1 MAIDKSI
8 KSILI
13 IGAGPIVIGQACEFD
28 YSGSQAVKALKSE
41 GYKVILV
48 NSNPATIMTD
58 PSMADATYIEPLTT
72 KFLERIIEKE
82 RPDAILPTLGGQTAL
97 NLAMALY
104 EDGVFEKFN
113 VKILGASASSIEIA
127 ENRWKFKEAM
137 EKVGIAT
144 LKAHYVKT
152 VDEGIVAGAQIG
164 YPLMLRPS
172 YILGGGGTGLVYG
185 DEELVE
191 KLENAFK
198 ASPTQEVLIEE
209 SIYGWKEFEL
219 EVMRDNDGNGVIICG
234 IENIDPMG
242 IHTGDSITVAPI
254 QTLSDKEYQLMRDE
268 ALLCLETIG
277 IATGGSNVQF
287 AVNPQNGERRVIEMN
302 PRVSRSSAL
311 ASKATG
317 FPIAKFAALLAVGYN
332 LTELTN
338 DITGSTPAS
347 FEPVQ
352 DYVVVKIPRFDF
364 PKFPSTDDVL
374 GTSMQS
380 VGEVM
385 SMASTFTESLT
396 KAIRSLE
403 IGKTGIRNIDN
414 RFINLDRLELEKE
427 IAVPRP
433 RRIFAVLEALRRNW
447 SVSKISNL
455 SYIDEWFLFE
465 IEKSFNVN
473 QETTP
478 TTILKML
485 GWTED
490 DIDIKDIKDELSK
503 NRVYKLVDTCSA
515 EFSSITP
522 YLYSTTGTE
531 DDDISSNKEKVVVIG
546 SGPNR
551 IGQGIEFD
559 YCCVHGVDALK
570 ENGYEAIM
578 INSNPETV
586 STDYDTADKLYFE
599 PLNWQEVEAVLLR
612 ENPKSVVIQLGGQTP
627 LKLAEKIVEKGYTI
641 AGSSI
646 EVIDSTEDRELF
658 QKLCTKENIKQPIS
672 NIAANVKEL
681 SDSVTQIGYP
691 VLLRPSYVLG
701 GRAMRV
707 VNNETEL
714 SNYLDV
720 LSKSDE
726 DGNPFNSGPLLVD
739 EYLTNAIEIDV
750 DLISDGTDVVIA
762 GILEHLEPAGVHSGD
777 STAVLPPY
785 SIEENMLAEIRDKSI
800 KLALSLNVRGLLN
813 IQFAIKE
820 NELYILEANPRASR
834 TMPFVAKVTKNQ
846 IIKAGTL
853 IMLGHKIKD
862 ILKDT
867 DYLSSKTNKIAV
879 KKAIFPWSRFPAED
893 TMLGPEMKATGEVL
907 GIGSKLG
914 IALNKAYAAAGVEI
928 GVKQQGIF
936 ITLSDEDKNKFL
948 KTIRKYKDLKFKI
961 YATEGTS
968 EFLSKNNIES
978 IKVGR
983 ADDEAPTSLT
993 IMEKDLISVVI
1004 NTPTFAN
1011 EYTDGW
1017 KIRRLAHDS
1026 GVAVVSSVREAEAF
1040 IEAYVE
1046 NNNALVDIG
1055 AIQDVS

>member
-28 YSGSQAVKALKSE
+28 YSGSQAAKALKSE

-191 KLENAFK
+191 KLGNAFK

-612 ENPKSVVIQLGGQTP
+612 ENPKSVIIQLGGQTP

-785 SIEENMLAEIRDKSI
+785 SIEEKMLAEIRDKSI

-948 KTIRKYKDLKFKI
+948 KTIRKYKDLEFKI

>member
-1 MAIDKSI
+1 MVIDKSI

-28 YSGSQAVKALKSE
+28 YSGSQAAKALKSE

-104 EDGVFEKFN
+104 KDGVFEKFN

-612 ENPKSVVIQLGGQTP
+612 ENPKSVIIQLGGQTP

-707 VNNETEL
+707 VNNEIEL

-785 SIEENMLAEIRDKSI
+785 SIEEKMLTEIKDKSI

-948 KTIRKYKDLKFKI
+948 KTIRKYKDLEFKI

>member
-28 YSGSQAVKALKSE
+28 YSGSQAAKALKSE

-385 SMASTFTESLT
+385 SIASTFTESLT

-490 DIDIKDIKDELSK
+490 DIDNKDIKDELSK

-515 EFSSITP
+515 EFLSITP

-612 ENPKSVVIQLGGQTP
+612 EKPKSVIIQLGGQTP

-707 VNNETEL
+707 VNNEIEL

-785 SIEENMLAEIRDKSI
+785 SIEEKMLTEIKDKSI

-948 KTIRKYKDLKFKI
+948 KTIRKYIDLEFKI

-968 EFLSKNNIES
+968 EFLLKNNIES

-993 IMEKDLISVVI
+993 IMQKDLISLVI

-1046 NNNALVDIG
+1046 SNNALVDIG
-1055 AIQDVS
+1055 VIQDVS

>member
-1 MAIDKSI
+1 MVVDKGI

-13 IGAGPIVIGQACEFD
+13 IGSGPIVIGQACEFD
-28 YSGSQAVKALKSE
+28 YSGSQAAKALKNE
-41 GYKVILV
+41 GYRVILV

-58 PSMADATYIEPLTT
+58 PSMADATYIEPLTP
-72 KFLERIIEKE
+72 KFLEKIIEKE

-97 NLAMALY
+97 NLAMAMHK
-104 EDGVFEKFN
+104 DGVFEKFN
-113 VKILGASASSIEIA
+113 VKILGASANSIEIA

-137 EKVGIAT
+137 ENAGIAT
-144 LKAHYVKT
+144 LKARYVT
-152 VDEGIVAGAQIG
+152 TINEGIEAGKEVG
-164 YPLMLRPS
+164 FPLMLRPS

-191 KLENAFK
+191 KLRDAFK

-209 SIYGWKEFEL
+209 SVYGWKEFEL

-234 IENIDPMG
+234 IENLDPMG

-287 AVNPQNGERRVIEMN
+287 AVNPKNGERRVIEMN

-317 FPIAKFAALLAVGYN
+317 FPIAKFAALLAVGHN

-414 RFINLDRLELEKE
+414 RFINLDKLELEKE
-427 IAVPRP
+427 IAIPRP

-455 SYIDEWFLFE
+455 SYIDEWFLHE

-478 TTILKML
+478 ATILKML

-490 DIDIKDIKDELSK
+490 DVDFKDIKDELSK
-503 NRVYKLVDTCSA
+503 KRVYKLVDTCSA

-522 YLYSTTGTE
+522 YLYSTTGTV
-531 DDDISSNKEKVVVIG
+531 DDDISSDKEKVVVIG

-599 PLNWQEVEAVLLR
+599 PLNWQEVEAILLR
-612 ENPKSVVIQLGGQTP
+612 ENPKSVIIQLGGQTP
-627 LKLAEKIVEKGYTI
+627 LKLAEKIVESGYNI

-646 EVIDSTEDRELF
+646 QVIDSTEDRELF
-658 QKLCTKENIKQPIS
+658 QKLCTKENILQPIS
-672 NIAANVKEL
+672 KIAADVKEL
-681 SDSVTQIGYP
+681 EDSVAQIGYP

-707 VNNETEL
+707 VNNEIEL
-714 SNYLDV
+714 RNYLDV

-739 EYLTNAIEIDV
+739 EYLTNTIEIDV

-762 GILEHLEPAGVHSGD
+762 GVLEHLEPAGVHSGD
-777 STAVLPPY
+777 STAVLPPF
-785 SIEENMLAEIRDKSI
+785 SIQEEMLNEIKNKST
-800 KLALSLNVRGLLN
+800 KLALSLDVKGLLN
-813 IQFAIKE
+813 IQFAIKGDK
-820 NELYILEANPRASR
+820 LYILEANPRASR

-862 ILKDT
+862 ILKST
-867 DYLSSKTNKIAV
+867 DYLNSTTDKIAV

-928 GVKQQGIF
+928 GEKQKGIF
-936 ITLSDEDKNKFL
+936 ITLSDDDKNKFL
-948 KTIRKYKDLKFKI
+948 KTIKKYKDLDYKI
-961 YATEGTS
+961 YATEGTFQ
-968 EFLSKNNIES
+968 FLSKNNIES
-978 IKVGR
+978 IQVGR
-983 ADDEAPTSLT
+983 ADDIAPTSLT
-993 IMEKDLISVVI
+993 IMEENLISVVI

-1026 GVAVVSSVREAEAF
+1026 GVAVVSSIREAEAF
-1040 IEAYVE
+1040 IEAYTE
-1046 NNNALVDIG
+1046 IHNALNDIG

>member
-1 MAIDKSI
+1 MPKRRDI
-8 KSILI
+8 KKILVV
-13 IGAGPIVIGQACEFD
+13 GAGPIIIGQACEFD
-28 YSGSQAVKALKSE
+28 YSGTQACKALKDE

-97 NLAMALY
+97 NLAMALH

-531 DDDISSNKEKVVVIG
+531 DDDTSSNKEKVVVIG

-612 ENPKSVVIQLGGQTP
+612 ENPKSVIIQLGGQTP

-948 KTIRKYKDLKFKI
+948 KTIRKYKDLEFKI

>member
-28 YSGSQAVKALKSE
+28 YSGSQAAKALKSE

-191 KLENAFK
+191 KLGNAFK

-427 IAVPRP
+427 IAIPRP

-612 ENPKSVVIQLGGQTP
+612 ENPKSVIIQLGGQTP

-707 VNNETEL
+707 VNNEIEL

-750 DLISDGTDVVIA
+750 DLISDGADVVIA

-785 SIEENMLAEIRDKSI
+785 SIEEKMLAEIRDKSI

-948 KTIRKYKDLKFKI
+948 KTIRKYKDLEFKI
-961 YATEGTS
+961 FATEGTS

>member
-28 YSGSQAVKALKSE
+28 YSGSQAAKALKSE

-58 PSMADATYIEPLTT
+58 PSMADATYIEPLTS

-374 GTSMQS
+374 GTSMKS

-427 IAVPRP
+427 IAIPRP

-612 ENPKSVVIQLGGQTP
+612 ENPKSVIIQLGGQTP

-707 VNNETEL
+707 VNNEIEL

-948 KTIRKYKDLKFKI
+948 KTIRKYKDLEFKI
-961 YATEGTS
+961 FATEGTS

>member
-1 MAIDKSI
+1 LAIDKSI

-28 YSGSQAVKALKSE
+28 YSGSQAAKALKSE

-97 NLAMALY
+97 NLAMALH

-531 DDDISSNKEKVVVIG
+531 DDDTSSNKEKVVVIG

-612 ENPKSVVIQLGGQTP
+612 ENPKSVIIQLGGQTP

-867 DYLSSKTNKIAV
+867 DYLNSKTNKIAV

-948 KTIRKYKDLKFKI
+948 KTIRKYKDLEFKI

>member
-28 YSGSQAVKALKSE
+28 YSGSQAAKALKSE

-191 KLENAFK
+191 KLGNAFK

-612 ENPKSVVIQLGGQTP
+612 ENPKSVIIQLGGQTP
-627 LKLAEKIVEKGYTI
+627 LKLAEKIVEKGYNI

-707 VNNETEL
+707 VNNEIEL

-750 DLISDGTDVVIA
+750 DLISDGADVVIA

-785 SIEENMLAEIRDKSI
+785 SIEEKMLAEIRDKSI

-948 KTIRKYKDLKFKI
+948 KTIRKYKDLEFKI
-961 YATEGTS
+961 FATEGTS

>member
-28 YSGSQAVKALKSE
+28 YSGSQAAKALKSE

-612 ENPKSVVIQLGGQTP
+612 ENPKSVIIQLGGQTP

-691 VLLRPSYVLG
+691 VLL
-701 GRAMRV
+701 
-707 VNNETEL
+707 
-714 SNYLDV
+714 
-720 LSKSDE
+720 
-726 DGNPFNSGPLLVD
+726 
-739 EYLTNAIEIDV
+739 
-750 DLISDGTDVVIA
+750 
-762 GILEHLEPAGVHSGD
+762 
-777 STAVLPPY
+777 
-785 SIEENMLAEIRDKSI
+785 
-800 KLALSLNVRGLLN
+800 LSL
-813 IQFAIKE
+813 IHI
-820 NELYILEANPRASR
+820 
-834 TMPFVAKVTKNQ
+834 
-846 IIKAGTL
+846 
-853 IMLGHKIKD
+853 
-862 ILKDT
+862 
-867 DYLSSKTNKIAV
+867 
-879 KKAIFPWSRFPAED
+879 
-893 TMLGPEMKATGEVL
+893 
-907 GIGSKLG
+907 
-914 IALNKAYAAAGVEI
+914 
-928 GVKQQGIF
+928 
-936 ITLSDEDKNKFL
+936 
-948 KTIRKYKDLKFKI
+948 
-961 YATEGTS
+961 
-968 EFLSKNNIES
+968 
-978 IKVGR
+978 
-983 ADDEAPTSLT
+983 
-993 IMEKDLISVVI
+993 
-1004 NTPTFAN
+1004 
-1011 EYTDGW
+1011 
-1017 KIRRLAHDS
+1017 
-1026 GVAVVSSVREAEAF
+1026 
-1040 IEAYVE
+1040 
-1046 NNNALVDIG
+1046 
-1055 AIQDVS
+1055 

>member
-28 YSGSQAVKALKSE
+28 YSGSQAAKALKSE

-152 VDEGIVAGAQIG
+152 VHEGIVAGAQIG

-559 YCCVHGVDALK
+559 YCCVHGIDALK

-612 ENPKSVVIQLGGQTP
+612 ENPKSVIIQLGGQTP

-785 SIEENMLAEIRDKSI
+785 SIEENMLVEIRDKSI

-948 KTIRKYKDLKFKI
+948 KTIRKYKDLEFKI

>member
-58 PSMADATYIEPLTT
+58 PSLADATYIEPLTT

-531 DDDISSNKEKVVVIG
+531 DDDIASNKEKVVVIG

-948 KTIRKYKDLKFKI
+948 KTIRKYKDLEFKI

>member
-28 YSGSQAVKALKSE
+28 YSGSQAAKALKSE

-58 PSMADATYIEPLTT
+58 PSMADATYIEPLTS

-427 IAVPRP
+427 IAIPRP

-612 ENPKSVVIQLGGQTP
+612 ENPKSVIIQLGGQTP

-707 VNNETEL
+707 VNNEIEL

-785 SIEENMLAEIRDKSI
+785 SIEEKMLAEIRDKSI

-948 KTIRKYKDLKFKI
+948 KTIRKYKDLEFKI

>member
-28 YSGSQAVKALKSE
+28 YSGSQAAKALKSE

-113 VKILGASASSIEIA
+113 VKVLGASASSIEIA

-209 SIYGWKEFEL
+209 SIYGWKDFEL

-612 ENPKSVVIQLGGQTP
+612 ENPKSVIIQLGGQTP

-714 SNYLDV
+714 SNYLEV

-948 KTIRKYKDLKFKI
+948 KTIRKYKDLEFKI

>member
-612 ENPKSVVIQLGGQTP
+612 ENPKSVIIQLGGQTP

-672 NIAANVKEL
+672 NIAASVKEL

-928 GVKQQGIF
+928 GVKKQGIF

>member
-28 YSGSQAVKALKSE
+28 YSGSQAAKALKSE

-191 KLENAFK
+191 KLGNAFK

-427 IAVPRP
+427 IAIPRP

-612 ENPKSVVIQLGGQTP
+612 ENPKSVIIQLGGQTP
-627 LKLAEKIVEKGYTI
+627 LKLAEKIVEKGYNI

-707 VNNETEL
+707 VNNEIEL

-750 DLISDGTDVVIA
+750 DLISDGADVVIA

-785 SIEENMLAEIRDKSI
+785 SIEEKMLAEIRDKSI

-948 KTIRKYKDLKFKI
+948 KTIRKYKDLEFKI

>member
-1 MAIDKSI
+1 LAIDKSI

-28 YSGSQAVKALKSE
+28 YSGSQAAKALKSE

-82 RPDAILPTLGGQTAL
+82 KPDAILPTLGGQTAL

-928 GVKQQGIF
+928 GVKKQGIF

>member
-28 YSGSQAVKALKSE
+28 YSGSQAAKALKSE

-58 PSMADATYIEPLTT
+58 PSMADATYIEPLTS

-612 ENPKSVVIQLGGQTP
+612 ENPKSVIIQLGGQTP

-707 VNNETEL
+707 VNNEIEL

-948 KTIRKYKDLKFKI
+948 KTIRKYKDLEFKI
-961 YATEGTS
+961 FATEGTS

>member
-28 YSGSQAVKALKSE
+28 YSGSQAAKALKSE

-612 ENPKSVVIQLGGQTP
+612 ENPKSVIIQLGGQTP

-707 VNNETEL
+707 VNNEIEL

-948 KTIRKYKDLKFKI
+948 KTIRKYKDLEFKI
-961 YATEGTS
+961 FATEGTS

>member
-28 YSGSQAVKALKSE
+28 YSGSQAAKALKSE

-191 KLENAFK
+191 KLGNAFK

-531 DDDISSNKEKVVVIG
+531 DDDISSNK
-546 SGPNR
+546 
-551 IGQGIEFD
+551 
-559 YCCVHGVDALK
+559 
-570 ENGYEAIM
+570 
-578 INSNPETV
+578 
-586 STDYDTADKLYFE
+586 
-599 PLNWQEVEAVLLR
+599 
-612 ENPKSVVIQLGGQTP
+612 
-627 LKLAEKIVEKGYTI
+627 
-641 AGSSI
+641 
-646 EVIDSTEDRELF
+646 
-658 QKLCTKENIKQPIS
+658 
-672 NIAANVKEL
+672 
-681 SDSVTQIGYP
+681 
-691 VLLRPSYVLG
+691 
-701 GRAMRV
+701 
-707 VNNETEL
+707 
-714 SNYLDV
+714 
-720 LSKSDE
+720 
-726 DGNPFNSGPLLVD
+726 
-739 EYLTNAIEIDV
+739 
-750 DLISDGTDVVIA
+750 
-762 GILEHLEPAGVHSGD
+762 
-777 STAVLPPY
+777 
-785 SIEENMLAEIRDKSI
+785 
-800 KLALSLNVRGLLN
+800 
-813 IQFAIKE
+813 
-820 NELYILEANPRASR
+820 
-834 TMPFVAKVTKNQ
+834 
-846 IIKAGTL
+846 
-853 IMLGHKIKD
+853 
-862 ILKDT
+862 
-867 DYLSSKTNKIAV
+867 
-879 KKAIFPWSRFPAED
+879 KK
-893 TMLGPEMKATGEVL
+893 
-907 GIGSKLG
+907 
-914 IALNKAYAAAGVEI
+914 
-928 GVKQQGIF
+928 
-936 ITLSDEDKNKFL
+936 
-948 KTIRKYKDLKFKI
+948 
-961 YATEGTS
+961 
-968 EFLSKNNIES
+968 
-978 IKVGR
+978 
-983 ADDEAPTSLT
+983 
-993 IMEKDLISVVI
+993 
-1004 NTPTFAN
+1004 
-1011 EYTDGW
+1011 
-1017 KIRRLAHDS
+1017 
-1026 GVAVVSSVREAEAF
+1026 
-1040 IEAYVE
+1040 
-1046 NNNALVDIG
+1046 
-1055 AIQDVS
+1055 

>member
-28 YSGSQAVKALKSE
+28 YSGSQAAKALKSE

-612 ENPKSVVIQLGGQTP
+612 ENPKSVIIQLGGQTP

-707 VNNETEL
+707 VNNEIEL

-948 KTIRKYKDLKFKI
+948 KTIRKYKDLEFKI

>member
-28 YSGSQAVKALKSE
+28 YSGSQAAKALKSE

-490 DIDIKDIKDELSK
+490 DIDIKDIKEKIPINTERNKFPVFTATMKPLTAPTEIIPSTPRLRIPD
-503 NRVYKLVDTCSA
+503 
-515 EFSSITP
+515 FS
-522 YLYSTTGTE
+522 
-531 DDDISSNKEKVVVIG
+531 V
-546 SGPNR
+546 
-551 IGQGIEFD
+551 
-559 YCCVHGVDALK
+559 
-570 ENGYEAIM
+570 
-578 INSNPETV
+578 INS
-586 STDYDTADKLYFE
+586 
-599 PLNWQEVEAVLLR
+599 
-612 ENPKSVVIQLGGQTP
+612 
-627 LKLAEKIVEKGYTI
+627 
-641 AGSSI
+641 
-646 EVIDSTEDRELF
+646 
-658 QKLCTKENIKQPIS
+658 
-672 NIAANVKEL
+672 
-681 SDSVTQIGYP
+681 
-691 VLLRPSYVLG
+691 
-701 GRAMRV
+701 
-707 VNNETEL
+707 
-714 SNYLDV
+714 
-720 LSKSDE
+720 
-726 DGNPFNSGPLLVD
+726 
-739 EYLTNAIEIDV
+739 
-750 DLISDGTDVVIA
+750 
-762 GILEHLEPAGVHSGD
+762 
-777 STAVLPPY
+777 
-785 SIEENMLAEIRDKSI
+785 
-800 KLALSLNVRGLLN
+800 
-813 IQFAIKE
+813 
-820 NELYILEANPRASR
+820 PRAAMNSN
-834 TMPFVAKVTKNQ
+834 VAACRV
-846 IIKAGTL
+846 A
-853 IMLGHKIKD
+853 
-862 ILKDT
+862 
-867 DYLSSKTNKIAV
+867 
-879 KKAIFPWSRFPAED
+879 
-893 TMLGPEMKATGEVL
+893 
-907 GIGSKLG
+907 
-914 IALNKAYAAAGVEI
+914 
-928 GVKQQGIF
+928 
-936 ITLSDEDKNKFL
+936 
-948 KTIRKYKDLKFKI
+948 FK
-961 YATEGTS
+961 
-968 EFLSKNNIES
+968 
-978 IKVGR
+978 R
-983 ADDEAPTSLT
+983 P
-993 IMEKDLISVVI
+993 I
-1004 NTPTFAN
+1004 N
-1011 EYTDGW
+1011 
-1017 KIRRLAHDS
+1017 
-1026 GVAVVSSVREAEAF
+1026 
-1040 IEAYVE
+1040 
-1046 NNNALVDIG
+1046 
-1055 AIQDVS
+1055 

>member
-191 KLENAFK
+191 KLANAFK

-586 STDYDTADKLYFE
+586 STDYDIADKLYFE

-672 NIAANVKEL
+672 NIAASVKEL

-928 GVKQQGIF
+928 GVKKQGIF

>member
-28 YSGSQAVKALKSE
+28 YSGSQAAKALKSE

-785 SIEENMLAEIRDKSI
+785 SIEEKMLTEIRDKSI

-948 KTIRKYKDLKFKI
+948 KTIRKYKDLEFKI

>member
-28 YSGSQAVKALKSE
+28 YSGSQAAKALKSE

-191 KLENAFK
+191 KLGNAFK

-612 ENPKSVVIQLGGQTP
+612 ENPKSVIIQLGGQTP

-707 VNNETEL
+707 VNNEIEL

-948 KTIRKYKDLKFKI
+948 KTIRKYKDLEFKI

>member
-28 YSGSQAVKALKSE
+28 YSGSQAAKALKSE

-612 ENPKSVVIQLGGQTP
+612 ENPKSVIIQLGGQTP

-707 VNNETEL
+707 VNNEIEL

-785 SIEENMLAEIRDKSI
+785 SIEEKMLTEIKNKSI

-948 KTIRKYKDLKFKI
+948 KTIRKYKDLEFKI

>member
-28 YSGSQAVKALKSE
+28 YSGSQAAKALKSE

-385 SMASTFTESLT
+385 SIASTFTESLT

-490 DIDIKDIKDELSK
+490 DIDNKDIKDELSK

-515 EFSSITP
+515 EFLSITP

-612 ENPKSVVIQLGGQTP
+612 EKPKSVIIQLGGQTP

-707 VNNETEL
+707 VNNEIEL

-785 SIEENMLAEIRDKSI
+785 SIEEKMLTEIKDKSI

-948 KTIRKYKDLKFKI
+948 KTIRKYIDLEFKI

-968 EFLSKNNIES
+968 EFLLKNNIES

-993 IMEKDLISVVI
+993 IMQKDLISLVI

-1046 NNNALVDIG
+1046 SNNALVDIG

>member
-28 YSGSQAVKALKSE
+28 YSGSQAAKALKSE

-58 PSMADATYIEPLTT
+58 PSMADATYIEPLTS

-97 NLAMALY
+97 NLAMTLY

-427 IAVPRP
+427 IAIPRP

-612 ENPKSVVIQLGGQTP
+612 ENPKSVIIQLGGQTP

-785 SIEENMLAEIRDKSI
+785 SIEEKMLAEIRDKSI

-948 KTIRKYKDLKFKI
+948 KTIRKYKDLEFKI
-961 YATEGTS
+961 FATEGTS

>member
-672 NIAANVKEL
+672 NIAASVKEL

-928 GVKQQGIF
+928 GVKKQGIF

>member
-1 MAIDKSI
+1 LAIDKSI

-28 YSGSQAVKALKSE
+28 YSGSQAAKALKSE

-478 TTILKML
+478 TRILKML

-928 GVKQQGIF
+928 GVKKQGIF

>member
-28 YSGSQAVKALKSE
+28 YSGSQAAKALKSE

-612 ENPKSVVIQLGGQTP
+612 ENPKSVIIQLGGQTP

-707 VNNETEL
+707 VNNEIEL

-726 DGNPFNSGPLLVD
+726 DGNSFNSGPLLVD

-785 SIEENMLAEIRDKSI
+785 SIEEKMLAEIRDKSI

-948 KTIRKYKDLKFKI
+948 KTIRKYKDLEFKI

-968 EFLSKNNIES
+968 DFLSNNNIES